1 MPLQTWRGNLFYSG
15 LLQLDVYHRIS
26 SKNLKEQVIKPMES
40 HNITLIPG
48 DGIGPELTDATRRVL
63 EATGVKF
70 NWDIVHAGTDVMAE
84 YGTPLPQHVLDSIRK
99 NKVAL
104 KGPITTPVG
113 SGFRSVNVAL
123 RKELELYCC
132 LRPCKSYAGTPTL
145 YNDVDIVVVR
155 ENMEDLYA
163 GIEFEK
169 GSADAGRLISFLGEL
184 GANVRPD
191 SGISIKPLSEFGCR
205 RIVRFAFEYA
215 RANKRRKV
223 TAVHKA
229 NIMKFSDGLFLAI
242 SRELAQSYHEIEFE
256 DRIVDNMTMQL
267 VKKPQQFDVLVCP
280 NLYGDIIS
288 DLCAGLVGGLGV
300 APGANLGDGIALF
313 EPTHGSAPK
322 YKGMNKANPMAMM
335 LSGVLMLRH
344 INETA
349 AADKV
354 EKAIAAVIADGQNVT
369 YDLKRD
375 GEQCNAIGTAQVA
388 DAIIDV
394 MHKMP

>member
-1 MPLQTWRGNLFYSG
+1 
-15 LLQLDVYHRIS
+15 
-26 SKNLKEQVIKPMES
+26 LKS
-40 HNITLIPG
+40 YNITLIPG
-48 DGIGPELTDATRRVL
+48 DGIGPELTTATRRVL
-63 EATGVKF
+63 EATGVKL

-84 YGTPLPQHVLDSIRK
+84 YGTPLPPHVVESIRR

-104 KGPITTPVG
+104 KGPITTPIG

-132 LRPCKSYAGTPTL
+132 LRPCKSYVGTPTL
-145 YNDVDIVVVR
+145 YNNIDIVIVR

-169 GSADAGRLISFLGEL
+169 GTPNNARLISFLGEM
-184 GANVRPD
+184 GAKIKPD
-191 SGISIKPLSEFGCR
+191 SGISIKPISESGSR
-205 RIVRFAFEYA
+205 RIVRFAFEYT
-215 RANKRRKV
+215 RNHKRKRV

-229 NIMKFSDGLFLAI
+229 NIMKFSDGLFLAVARDVA
-242 SRELAQSYHEIEFE
+242 REYPEIEFE

-267 VKKPQQFDVLVCP
+267 VKKPQFFDVLVCP

-300 APGANLGDGIALF
+300 APGANLGDTLALF

-335 LSGVLMLRH
+335 LSGVLMLKW
-344 INETA
+344 IGETA
-349 AADKV
+349 AAESV
-354 EKAIAAVIADGQNVT
+354 ENAVAAVIAEGKNVT
-369 YDLKRD
+369 YDLKPEGQQDR
-375 GEQCNAIGTAQVA
+375 AVGTSQVA
-388 DAIIDV
+388 DAIID
-394 MHKMP
+394 KMNRL